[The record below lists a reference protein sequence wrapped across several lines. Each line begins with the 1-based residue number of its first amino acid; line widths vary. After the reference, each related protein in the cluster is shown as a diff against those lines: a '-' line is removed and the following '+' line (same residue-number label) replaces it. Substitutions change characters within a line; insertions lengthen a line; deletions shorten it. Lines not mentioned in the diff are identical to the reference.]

1 MILLTTSKKSIELE
15 LFLFTGMTMLFKKE
29 LQMANVG
36 KLLESLMKDL
46 IIEDIENNNE
56 NMFYLVEDSRNIFL
70 DLQIS

>member
-70 DLQIS
+70 GLQIS